1 MKLQS
6 VLLIVQDLHRATE
19 FYRGIGLEV
28 ESEHEVDEGAVFL
41 DAGGAQIW
49 LYRAEGVDRAG
60 HPMCILAVEDL
71 DAARRAVEENGGR
84 VISKARSDAFGT
96 YHLVQDTEGNMLE
109 IRQPPPAP

>member
-6 VLLIVQDLHRATE
+6 VLLLVEDLDRASG
-19 FYRGIGLEV
+19 FYRGLGLEV
-28 ESEHEVDEGAVFL
+28 ESEHDVDEGAVFL

-49 LYRAEGVDRAG
+49 LYRAHGVDKAG
-60 HPMCILAVEDL
+60 HPVCILAVDEL

-84 VISKARSDAFGT
+84 VISRAKSDVFGT

-109 IRQPPPAP
+109 IRQPPAAP